1 MAEPEAV
8 AVAELLAVAEAVA
21 EAKPGP
27 EPGPVLS
34 PPETASPPGG
44 AVDPA
49 LPGGSTKAQVPLAQ
63 SSGVL
68 ARTRNALVPSIWT
81 TGSGG
86 PLARQ
91 ATDVPD
97 APNVLSAL
105 ALVAAEGGAPG
116 HGTSDTS
123 TPSKTPLA
131 GGDASWAPPATAPV
145 PTEPVPKAPAVGALP
160 ASGVADPGCDPGPS
174 DPAPSGPGHCS
185 SGPRHGVTGPSG
197 GWGTGETPLT
207 EMGCGAGSPRLWPWG
222 GRAPLGPQGRRPL
235 RLELHVPCASSQV
248 R

>member
-207 EMGCGAGSPRLWPWG
+207 EIGCGAGSPRLWPWG
-222 GRAPLGPQGRRPL
+222 GRAPLGP
-235 RLELHVPCASSQV
+235 
-248 R
+248 